1 MNKSPCCALGTV
13 VGLLDT
19 KNKQTNKLIDKE
31 IRSVVTTGREV
42 EGGELD
48 KAGQKVW
55 ISSYKINKY

>member
-13 VGLLDT
+13 VGLLYT

-48 KAGQKVW
+48 KAGQKV
-55 ISSYKINKY
+55 